1 MFFPADGHGPYRIL
15 RALGGAPVAEFEAS
29 LDHPEATQR
38 KRLRLIAKQVAG
50 AAFGREAGVT
60 GREDFAAWREAIP
73 IRTHA
78 ELAPWLDRVEAGEAG
93 VLTEQPVIQLVQ
105 TSGTTGKPKRVPV
118 TAAWA
123 ASVAGA
129 QRLWVL
135 GLLRDDEGLAGG
147 SALSSVSPAVATRSA
162 GGLPIGSNTG
172 RMFLEQPFWVRWR
185 APVPY
190 EVYCIEDVQTRQYA
204 ILRHALVADVRSW
217 TAANPSTLLLY
228 TRRLR
233 EWWEELCR
241 DLRDGT
247 LTRTGAKGLARR
259 TLSGE
264 PAWPWDLRRVNCWR
278 GGPAAF
284 FVEKLPAALG
294 RDVPIREVG
303 ITASEGY
310 FAVPVDDGDP
320 VAWLAG
326 HVLEFVDE
334 GGAAH
339 WAWEVVVGREY
350 RLVVSTE
357 AGLCRYDLG
366 DIVRV
371 TGFAGRAPRL
381 VFVRRAGA
389 ELSAVGERVTEAQ
402 LQAVAGRVW
411 PGVQAVAAC
420 IRWAEVPHL
429 RVLLGISE
437 RGGDVDPRHFDA
449 ELRRENVEYDDR
461 RETGRY
467 GSPEVSLLP
476 AAAWERWKA
485 ARVEA
490 GAPEAQ
496 VKDPVVM
503 DEARLEE
510 LVRLAGASI
519 AMAPS

>member
-1 MFFPADGHGPYRIL
+1 MIFPADGHGSYRLL
-15 RALGGAPVAEFEAS
+15 RALGGAPVAAFEAS
-29 LDHPEATQR
+29 LEKPEETQR
-38 KRLRLIAKQVAG
+38 KRLALIAHQVAG
-50 AAFGREAGVT
+50 SAFGREAGIT
-60 GREDFAAWREAIP
+60 GREDFGAWREAIP

-78 ELAPWLDRVEAGEAG
+78 QLEPWLDRVEAGEAG
-93 VLTEQPVIQLVQ
+93 TLTEQPVSQLVQ

-123 ASVAGA
+123 TSVAGA

-135 GLLRDDEGLAGG
+135 GLLRDEEALAKG
-147 SALSSVSPAVATRSA
+147 SALSIVSPAVTTRSE
-162 GGLPIGSNTG
+162 GGLPVGSNTG

-190 EVYCIEDVQTRQYA
+190 SVYCIDDVQTRQYA
-204 ILRHALVADVRSW
+204 ILRHALAADVRSW
-217 TAANPSTLLLY
+217 TAANPSSILLY
-228 TRRLR
+228 NRRLR

-247 LTRTGAKGLARR
+247 LSRTGARGLPRR
-259 TLSGE
+259 SLTGE
-264 PAWPWDLRRVNCWR
+264 PAWPWDLRRVNCWK

-284 FVEKLPAALG
+284 FVEKLGAALG
-294 RDVPIREVG
+294 REVPIREVG

-334 GGAAH
+334 GGRVH
-339 WAWEVVVGREY
+339 WAWEVEIGREY

-371 TGFAGRAPRL
+371 TGFAARAPRL

-402 LQAVAGRVW
+402 LQAVAGRVV

-420 IRWAEVPHL
+420 IRWGEVPHL
-429 RVLLGISE
+429 RVVLGVSE
-437 RGGDVDPRHFDA
+437 RGGEVNPRYFDA

-467 GSPEVSLLP
+467 GLPEVNLLDS
-476 AAAWERWKA
+476 AAWEQWKA
-485 ARVEA
+485 ARVAA

-496 VKDPVVM
+496 VKDPVVV
-503 DEARLEE
+503 DEARFEE
-510 LVRLAGASI
+510 LVRLGAW
-519 AMAPS
+519 

>member
-1 MFFPADGHGPYRIL
+1 MIFPAQGNGPYRLL
-15 RALGGAPVAEFEAS
+15 RALGGAPVAAFEES
-29 LDHPEATQR
+29 LDKPEKTQG
-38 KRLRLIAKQVAG
+38 KRLSLIAGQVAG
-50 AAFGREAGVT
+50 SVFGREAGLT
-60 GREDFAAWREAIP
+60 GREDFTAWREAIP
-73 IRTHA
+73 IRTYA
-78 ELAPWLDRVEAGEAG
+78 ELAPWLDRVDAGEPE
-93 VLTEQPVIQLVQ
+93 VLTERAVDQLVQ

-118 TAAWA
+118 TPAWA

-147 SALSSVSPAVATRSA
+147 SALSIVSPAFVTRSV
-162 GGLPIGSNTG
+162 GGLPVGSNTG

-190 EVYCIEDVQTRQYA
+190 SVYCIEDVQTRQYA
-204 ILRHALVADVRSW
+204 ILRHALAADVRSW
-217 TAANPSTLLLY
+217 TAANPSTILLY

-247 LTRTGAKGLARR
+247 LGRTGAKGLPRR
-259 TLSGE
+259 ALGSE
-264 PAWPWDLRRVNCWR
+264 PAWPWDLRRVNCWK

-326 HVLEFVDE
+326 HLLEFVDE
-334 GGAAH
+334 RGREH
-339 WAWEVVVGREY
+339 WAWEVEAGREY

-402 LQAVAGRVW
+402 LQAVATRVC

-420 IRWAEVPHL
+420 IRWAEVPRL
-429 RVLLGISE
+429 RVVLGVSE
-437 RGGDVDPRHFDA
+437 RGGRVDPGQFDA
-449 ELRRENVEYDDR
+449 ELRRENMEYDDR

-467 GSPEVSLLP
+467 GPPEVTLLP
-476 AAAWERWKA
+476 AVAWERWKA
-485 ARVEA
+485 ARVAA

-496 VKDPVVM
+496 VKDPVVV
-503 DEARLEE
+503 DEARFEE
-510 LVRLAGASI
+510 LVRLGER
-519 AMAPS
+519 